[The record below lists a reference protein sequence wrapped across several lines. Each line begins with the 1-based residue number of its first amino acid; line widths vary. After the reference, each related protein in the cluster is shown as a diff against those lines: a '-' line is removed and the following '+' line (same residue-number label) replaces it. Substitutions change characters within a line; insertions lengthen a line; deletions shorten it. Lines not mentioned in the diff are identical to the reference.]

1 MLPKQREFREK
12 VERVIARFGCERG
25 EFRYDDERLREELA
39 REGVAVAMPTLY
51 NYVRQYCPGRYIGGR
66 CIPDPDSE
74 KCVQFRIREEVKDK
88 A

>member
-1 MLPKQREFREK
+1 MLPRQRELRERARRAI
-12 VERVIARFGCERG
+12 ERFGCERG

-51 NYVRQYCPGRYIGGR
+51 VYVRQYCPGRYISGR
-66 CIPDPDSE
+66 CIPDPE
-74 KCVQFRIREEVKDK
+74 RCARVGREVGAE